1 MISDIK
7 YQPDH
12 YIDGLKEKKDEMM
25 KNHSNRII
33 YIMAFCLVMIL
44 MGATSASAAEST
56 VAAAASTQD
65 AAVLTEGDPGTDA
78 VIQGAAVLTEGEA
91 SSLPSTTISG
101 VPAKLS
107 RNASSKVSF
116 TVKVTPANGTRTVKL
131 QQYISSSKTWR
142 TRATYHTT
150 DQTKASVKVTLAK
163 KYRKKTTGKW
173 RVYVPATDQAAAA
186 VSRTFTVTSRN
197 IKTKKLGSW
206 SACVYCIDDKT
217 LLYTK
222 KHKTRRSPASTT
234 KLMSAIILVES
245 GKLNGK
251 TKISANAA
259 NTPWGSGMLKK
270 GDKYRNIDLL
280 YAMLLPSS
288 NDAAVA
294 VAEGVSGST
303 GEFVKKMNEKAQKM
317 GLKKTH
323 FCNPHGLHD
332 NNHYTTAYALAKLTA
347 YAYNIEE
354 IRDAMQ
360 TRTRTITSIR
370 YNRTWK
376 LYSSDSLLG
385 TIKNFFG
392 GKTGTGE
399 DAKYCF
405 TGVYKYKG
413 KTYVTVTLRASSP
426 AKRWND
432 TRKLHS
438 YIRKYAATKY

>member
-44 MGATSASAAEST
+44 MGATSASATEST
-56 VAAAASTQD
+56 VAAAASTQG

-78 VIQGAAVLTEGEA
+78 VIQGAAVLTAGEA

-142 TRATYHTT
+142 TRATYHTA

-163 KYRKKTTGKW
+163 KYRKKTTGRW

-303 GEFVKKMNEKAQKM
+303 SEFVKKMNEKAQKM

-354 IRDAMQ
+354 IRDAVGPQARVRLGAIPYYPNQRMHLQ
-360 TRTRTITSIR
+360 ADIRTLTQDTGFRPEIPFSEGIRRTVDWARHNPTQSAGNADR
-370 YNRTWK
+370 PQKNQE
-376 LYSSDSLLG
+376 
-385 TIKNFFG
+385 TI
-392 GKTGTGE
+392 
-399 DAKYCF
+399 
-405 TGVYKYKG
+405 
-413 KTYVTVTLRASSP
+413 
-426 AKRWND
+426 
-432 TRKLHS
+432 
-438 YIRKYAATKY
+438 

>member
-1 MISDIK
+1 
-7 YQPDH
+7 
-12 YIDGLKEKKDEMM
+12 M
-25 KNHSNRII
+25 KNHCYKII
-33 YIMAFCLVMIL
+33 YLTVICLVIAL
-44 MGATSASAAEST
+44 IGAASAFAAEDPAPT
-56 VAAAASTQD
+56 DPTQGD
-65 AAVLTEGDPGTDA
+65 PTPVLTPTK
-78 VIQGAAVLTEGEA
+78 
-91 SSLPSTTISG
+91 ISG
-101 VPAKLS
+101 VPAKLAK
-107 RNASSKVSF
+107 NASNKASF
-116 TVKVTPANGTRTVKL
+116 TIKVTPADGTRTVKL
-131 QQYISSSKTWR
+131 QQYISSSKTWH
-142 TRATYHTT
+142 TRATYHTQ
-150 DQTKASVKVTLAK
+150 DQAKASLKVTLAK

-173 RVYVPATDQAAAA
+173 RVYVPATDQAEAAI
-186 VSRTFTVTSRN
+186 SRVCTVTSRN
-197 IKTKKLGSW
+197 IKKKKLASW
-206 SACVYCIDDKT
+206 SACVYCIDNNT
-217 LLYTK
+217 LIYAK
-222 KHKTRRSPASTT
+222 YHNTRRSPASTT
-234 KLMSAIILVES
+234 KLMTAILLVES

-251 TKISANAA
+251 TRISSNAA

-270 GDKYRNIDLL
+270 GDKYRNKDLL
-280 YAMLLPSS
+280 YAMLLPSA

-347 YAYNIEE
+347 YAYGIEE
-354 IRDAMQ
+354 IREAMQ
-360 TRTRTITSIR
+360 TKSRTITSTR
-370 YNRTWK
+370 YHRTWR